1 MERYTVYPRT
11 MLIPSMLILVLIV
24 WVSSATD
31 YTYDE
36 FTYPDECPGAKKNT
50 NSFGTAVPLTIIV
63 KKDSRERR
71 RVVDAGHCQEHNYF
85 EKDTS
90 LYFKAHELVG
100 RGNQSE
106 YEMMYAIR
114 VGRKDPVRAN
124 ENPLK
129 YHLKMCHEGV
139 GKRGT
144 GLDFSTMYYEDP
156 FRVGRMVVKRGDEIV
171 FEYTPPKDCYATG
184 SWIANEGIYLL
195 DPETNQF
202 HMIYYN
208 IFIADI
214 VT

>member
-1 MERYTVYPRT
+1 

-71 RVVDAGHCQEHNYF
+71 R
-85 EKDTS
+85 
-90 LYFKAHELVG
+90 AHELVG